1 MYIYI
6 YIYIYRYNT
15 KMRSVTSEQTLPNVC
30 FPSHFPTAKT
40 VVVITL
46 LTQCLLMQV
55 LACYCILIKIELTD

>member
-1 MYIYI
+1 
-6 YIYIYRYNT
+6 
-15 KMRSVTSEQTLPNVC
+15 MRSVTSEQTLPNVC